1 MITSLSP
8 RSRRLVAV
16 GLLLAVLLAGYSFV
30 VAPVLASYG
39 EKREEAAQLEATLGK
54 YEEIGRE
61 IPELQKQL
69 EALHQ
74 QGATGAGYLEGQN
87 ETLITAALQERLKDV
102 VAQTGGRLN
111 STQVLANTEHTT
123 THRVAVRGH
132 MQMNLVAL
140 QHVLYTL
147 ESGTPYL
154 FIDNLDIQ
162 PMIGARAQQTPDTDA
177 LLDVHLDVYGYMR
190 GGA

>member
-8 RSRRLVAV
+8 RARRLVAV
-16 GLLLAVLLAGYSFV
+16 GLLVAVLLGVYSFV
-30 VAPVLASYG
+30 AAPLLASYG
-39 EKREEAAQLEATLGK
+39 QNRHEAAELQAALAK

-69 EALHQ
+69 DDLHR
-74 QGATGAGYLEGQN
+74 QGATAAGYLEGQN
-87 ETLITAALQERLKDV
+87 DTLIAAALQDRLKNA

-111 STQVLANTEHTT
+111 STQVLANTEHTKP
-123 THRVAVRGH
+123 HRVAVRGQ
-132 MQMNLVAL
+132 MQMSLASL
-140 QHVLYTL
+140 QRVLYTL

-154 FIDNLDIQ
+154 FIDNLEVRPVVGPRGSQ
-162 PMIGARAQQTPDTDA
+162 PTDTDA
-177 LLDVHLDVYGYMR
+177 VLDVHFDIYGYMR